1 MNSALKLLFIC
12 LTLSCKQILYTEIN
26 DNILVV
32 NDKAHLNEFKHFKKA
47 LSLKNVES
55 YYWIS
60 EKTSNPLDTNTFIS
74 YLKNIIY
81 KRYNSKLI
89 EQITVKDF
97 IITKIP
103 NSIYKVVYY
112 SSIEYVHNKISYTAI
127 GIMYPEINN
136 RIFVFKNHKTIYRD

>member
-74 YLKNIIY
+74 YL
-81 KRYNSKLI
+81 
-89 EQITVKDF
+89 
-97 IITKIP
+97 P
-103 NSIYKVVYY
+103 
-112 SSIEYVHNKISYTAI
+112 
-127 GIMYPEINN
+127 
-136 RIFVFKNHKTIYRD
+136 